1 MNKFKKMLSV
11 ALAGCMAVAT
21 DMSDIEVSEES
32 SISPRI
38 SFSCDLTGLAAGK
51 EKVGW
56 TKLSLDEG
64 DKITFT
70 GDWKPDNAGLIITI
84 YRLNSNNQYV
94 WNNSYATLKRYES
107 WTANIR
113 SSGIYQITVKPTY
126 MISGGSVIAD
136 FK

>member
-11 ALAGCMAVAT
+11 ALAGCMAVSALMLNSGAVAT

-38 SFSCDLTGLAAGK
+38 SFPCDLTGLAAGK

-56 TKLSLDEG
+56 TKLSLDAG

-70 GDWKPDNAGLIITI
+70 GVWKPDESNFNEYMSFQEKCLMKMMVSVCLEQQLCNADD
-84 YRLNSNNQYV
+84 
-94 WNNSYATLKRYES
+94 KR
-107 WTANIR
+107 ILDCK
-113 SSGIYQITVKPTY
+113 YQI
-126 MISGGSVIAD
+126 
-136 FK
+136 

>member
-11 ALAGCMAVAT
+11 ALAGCMAVSALMLNSGAVAT

-56 TKLSLDEG
+56 TKLSLD
-64 DKITFT
+64 
-70 GDWKPDNAGLIITI
+70 AGLIITI

>member
-11 ALAGCMAVAT
+11 ALAGCMAVSALMLNSGAVAT

-38 SFSCDLTGLAAGK
+38 SFPCDLTGLAAGK

-56 TKLSLDEG
+56 TKLSLDAG

-70 GDWKPDNAGLIITI
+70 G
-84 YRLNSNNQYV
+84 V
-94 WNNSYATLKRYES
+94 
-107 WTANIR
+107 
-113 SSGIYQITVKPTY
+113 
-126 MISGGSVIAD
+126 
-136 FK
+136 